1 MLEGHQYTLQ
11 CTVLDVALVENLT
24 VTFYR
29 GQIALGQLQSNNAEK
44 TSVNE
49 TFTLNITPSSE
60 DDGMQYWCEAELEL
74 GPDEPQHPSV
84 VTSRNITATV
94 YYKPQLDHPSYPDP
108 ITVPSGHRLQ
118 LTCLAAG
125 NPSPSYA
132 WTRPARLFSFE
143 GSVLT
148 INSVAFED
156 EGQYICSVNNSVG
169 TITVSF
175 NVDVKGNAYK
185 FIVMIMAVGVVLVI
199 IITIVL
205 FIVFNF
211 LLRHSMYL

>member
-1 MLEGHQYTLQ
+1 MFFCFVLLSVSLVSSLHRPHVSGCEPPHNVSISFVDHSGPMLEGHQYTLQ

-94 YYKPQLDHPSYPDP
+94 YY
-108 ITVPSGHRLQ
+108 
-118 LTCLAAG
+118 LTK
-125 NPSPSYA
+125 
-132 WTRPARLFSFE
+132 WR
-143 GSVLT
+143 
-148 INSVAFED
+148 I
-156 EGQYICSVNNSVG
+156 Q
-169 TITVSF
+169 
-175 NVDVKGNAYK
+175 NV
-185 FIVMIMAVGVVLVI
+185 
-199 IITIVL
+199 
-205 FIVFNF
+205 
-211 LLRHSMYL
+211 